1 MHRFLTVFLLSGF
14 ITVLVGADRIPI
26 PQKPVNYKTQDLI
39 DDPSGEGMLVCNQ
52 LLIAFKKDIDRQHQ
66 ERLLASIGA
75 EVIGGMPD
83 IDVYQVLFDNPTR
96 SIQHFRKVYETIRL
110 ADDILFV
117 MPRRVAASASGSLA
131 SDKIST
137 DMERRGA
144 LNLQPVSRKTG
155 ISATGTYDEIIAS
168 HRPGLMAC
176 VQKKSRL
183 FRNLSGRV
191 EFLLNIN
198 SRGAVTHVS
207 ITKSSFRN
215 RKLLAC
221 LKNKISCWRNF
232 PKLSSDSKTEL
243 YFMFRF

>member
-1 MHRFLTVFLLSGF
+1 MNRFLSVFLLSGF
-14 ITVLVGADRIPI
+14 LTVLIGADRIPV
-26 PQKPVNYKTQDLI
+26 PQKPVNYKAHDLI

-52 LLIAFKKDIDRQHQ
+52 LLIAFKKDIGRQQQ

-96 SIQHFRKVYETIRL
+96 SIQHFREVYETIRV

-117 MPRRVAASASGSLA
+117 MPRRVSATASGSFI
-131 SDKIST
+131 SDKTSA
-137 DMERRGA
+137 DMVRRGA
-144 LNLQPVSRKTG
+144 LNLQPVSRKSG

-198 SRGAVTHVS
+198 SSGAVTHVS
-207 ITKSSFRN
+207 ITNSSFRN

-221 LKNKISCWRNF
+221 LKNKIRRWRNF
-232 PKLSSDSKTEL
+232 PKLSTDSKTEL
-243 YFMFRF
+243 RFMFSF